1 MRERTFASVHFR
13 GILSIEFV
21 GMKRMLEKR
30 WRRIENAILLHRR
43 KILEVNVVNLR
54 HYTGRS
60 VVYTL
65 VNEEQVIFD
74 AFESSEEPSCQGP
87 RG

>member
-13 GILSIEFV
+13 GILLIEFV